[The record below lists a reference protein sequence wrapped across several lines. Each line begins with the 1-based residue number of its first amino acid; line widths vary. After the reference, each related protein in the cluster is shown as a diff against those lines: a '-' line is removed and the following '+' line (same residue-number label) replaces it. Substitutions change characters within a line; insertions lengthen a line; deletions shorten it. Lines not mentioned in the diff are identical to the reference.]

1 MNDIQKKSDPTDL
14 LNLRLNLGMTL
25 SQKKR
30 LKYWLFEH
38 KAHYSSAFLIKKSK
52 R

>member
-1 MNDIQKKSDPTDL
+1 MDVIQKKSYPTDL

-25 SQKKR
+25 SQKKW
-30 LKYWLFEH
+30 LKHWLFEH
-38 KAHYSSAFLIKKSK
+38 RTHYLPAFLIKISK